1 MVRDVQIIVKKLVA
15 HQVRWFRWED
25 FPYIQ
30 FTKTFIIH
38 KYLTLVMRNG
48 HQIPVQHTAR
58 QKSRG
63 HAIWNVHRSN
73 HTLHCQLVFSLQNM
87 LISSHHSEH
96 ELLTDGYNMG
106 WYIAGFI
113 HWIPK
118 RAGRE
123 LFLEI
128 AWWVVSPGLG
138 CSENFALRSN
148 SNLRCC
154 CSCFLWLFL

>member
-1 MVRDVQIIVKKLVA
+1 MATIYEYNTPLG
-15 HQVRWFRWED
+15 
-25 FPYIQ
+25 
-30 FTKTFIIH
+30 KT
-38 KYLTLVMRNG
+38 VEN
-48 HQIPVQHTAR
+48 
-58 QKSRG
+58 
-63 HAIWNVHRSN
+63 AICNVHRSY
-73 HTLHCQLVFSLQNM
+73 HTLRCQLVFSLQNM

-128 AWWVVSPGLG
+128 A
-138 CSENFALRSN
+138 
-148 SNLRCC
+148 
-154 CSCFLWLFL
+154 